1 MQSLPSSSIPRCSA
15 PSLFPLPYPLPLLQ
29 DELKAIEKDI
39 RGAVNAE
46 VEEARKGSFPEPAA
60 LFEDIYWQEK
70 PSFIRGAT
78 IEESIRA

>member
-1 MQSLPSSSIPRCSA
+1 M
-15 PSLFPLPYPLPLLQ
+15 
-29 DELKAIEKDI
+29 EKDI
-39 RGAVNAE
+39 RAAVNAE
-46 VEEARKGSFPEPAA
+46 VEEARKGTFPEAGA

>member
-1 MQSLPSSSIPRCSA
+1 MLPAASSALSPALSA
-15 PSLFPLPYPLPLLQ
+15 LICPTTLQ

-39 RGAVNAE
+39 RAAVNAE
-46 VEEARKGSFPEPAA
+46 VEEARAGSFPEPAA
-60 LFEDIYWQEK
+60 LFEDIYYREK